1 MNTSARS
8 AEAVDPVE
16 PVDPTDP
23 FTPSDTHTADQMPIS
38 RRARA
43 AKNARRRGT
52 VWHALGLLVVF
63 LTSVFP
69 FYWMVTTSLKSQADA
84 LAVPPV
90 WIFTPTLTH
99 YINALF
105 EHDVAA
111 SLLNSLIVASSA
123 TGLSILLGTP
133 AAYALARFEFRGKE
147 DLWFWF
153 ISNRMVSPVVLAVPF
168 FLIATKLDLI
178 DTHIVLI
185 LLYLTFSLPIVVW
198 ICTDQFR
205 NIPVELDEAA
215 RLDGASPFRIFWRIN
230 LPLAMP
236 GVVVSAIFAFIFSWN
251 DLLYALVLTRTDAV
265 TSPVA
270 ATSYMSGYEL
280 PWGEIMATG
289 TLIVLPMV
297 IFALAVSGRL
307 VQGLTMGAVK

>member
-1 MNTSARS
+1 VSTSTDTTATVDPSAR
-8 AEAVDPVE
+8 A
-16 PVDPTDP
+16 
-23 FTPSDTHTADQMPIS
+23 
-38 RRARA
+38 RRAR
-43 AKNARRRGT
+43 NARRRATG
-52 VWHALGLLVVF
+52 WHFVGLLIVF

-90 WIFTPTLTH
+90 WVFTPTLSH
-99 YINALF
+99 YIDALF
-105 EHDVAA
+105 QHDVAQ

-123 TGLSILLGTP
+123 TFLSLLLGTP

-168 FLIATKLDLI
+168 FLIATKLDLV
-178 DTHIVLI
+178 DTHLVLI

-205 NIPVELDEAA
+205 SIPVELDEAA
-215 RLDGASPFRIFWRIN
+215 RLDGASPWRIFWRIN

-236 GVVVSAIFAFIFSWN
+236 GIVVSAIFAFIFSWN
-251 DLLYALVLTRTDAV
+251 DLLYALVLTRTDAI

-297 IFALAVSGRL
+297 VFALAVSGRL

>member
-1 MNTSARS
+1 VSTSTDTTA
-8 AEAVDPVE
+8 AVDP
-16 PVDPTDP
+16 
-23 FTPSDTHTADQMPIS
+23 SARA
-38 RRARA
+38 RRAR
-43 AKNARRRGT
+43 NARRRATG
-52 VWHALGLLVVF
+52 WHFVGLLIVF

-90 WIFTPTLTH
+90 WVFTPTLSH
-99 YINALF
+99 YIDALF
-105 EHDVAA
+105 EHDVAH

-123 TGLSILLGTP
+123 TFLSLLLGTP

-168 FLIATKLDLI
+168 FLIATKLDLV

-205 NIPVELDEAA
+205 SIPVELDEAA
-215 RLDGASPFRIFWRIN
+215 RLDGASPWRIFWRIN

-236 GVVVSAIFAFIFSWN
+236 GIVVSAIFAFIFSWN
-251 DLLYALVLTRTDAV
+251 DLLYALVLTRTDAI

-297 IFALAVSGRL
+297 VFALAVSGRL

>member
-1 MNTSARS
+1 VSTSTDTTA
-8 AEAVDPVE
+8 AVDP
-16 PVDPTDP
+16 
-23 FTPSDTHTADQMPIS
+23 SARA
-38 RRARA
+38 RRAR
-43 AKNARRRGT
+43 NARRRATG
-52 VWHALGLLVVF
+52 WHFVGLLIVF

-90 WIFTPTLTH
+90 WVFTPTLNH
-99 YINALF
+99 YIDALF
-105 EHDVAA
+105 QHDVAH

-123 TGLSILLGTP
+123 TFLSLLLGTP

-168 FLIATKLDLI
+168 FLIATKLDLV

-205 NIPVELDEAA
+205 SIPVELDEAA
-215 RLDGASPFRIFWRIN
+215 RLDGASPWRIFWRIN

-236 GVVVSAIFAFIFSWN
+236 GIVVSAIFAFIFSWN
-251 DLLYALVLTRTDAV
+251 DLLYALVLTRTDAI

-297 IFALAVSGRL
+297 VFALAVSGRL

>member
-1 MNTSARS
+1 MSTSTDITATVDPSAR
-8 AEAVDPVE
+8 A
-16 PVDPTDP
+16 
-23 FTPSDTHTADQMPIS
+23 
-38 RRARA
+38 RRAR
-43 AKNARRRGT
+43 NARRRATG
-52 VWHALGLLVVF
+52 WHFVGLLIVF

-90 WIFTPTLTH
+90 WVFTPTLSH
-99 YINALF
+99 YIDALF
-105 EHDVAA
+105 QHDVAH

-123 TGLSILLGTP
+123 TFLSLLLGTP

-168 FLIATKLDLI
+168 FLIATKLDLV
-178 DTHIVLI
+178 DTHLVLI

-205 NIPVELDEAA
+205 SIPVELDEAA
-215 RLDGASPFRIFWRIN
+215 RLDGASPWRIFWRIN

-236 GVVVSAIFAFIFSWN
+236 GIVVSAIFAFIFSWN
-251 DLLYALVLTRTDAV
+251 DLLYALVLTRTDAI

-297 IFALAVSGRL
+297 VFALAVSGRL

>member
-1 MNTSARS
+1 MSTSTDTSAALKPS
-8 AEAVDPVE
+8 A
-16 PVDPTDP
+16 
-23 FTPSDTHTADQMPIS
+23 MPLS
-38 RRARA
+38 PRARRSR
-43 AKNARRRGT
+43 NARRRATG
-52 VWHALGLLVVF
+52 WHFIGLVIEF

-90 WIFTPTLTH
+90 WVFTPTLSH
-99 YINALF
+99 YIDALF
-105 EHDVAA
+105 EHDVAH

-123 TGLSILLGTP
+123 TFLSLLLGTP

-168 FLIATKLDLI
+168 FLIATKLDLV

-205 NIPVELDEAA
+205 SIPVELDEAA
-215 RLDGASPFRIFWRIN
+215 RLDGASPWRIFWRIN

-236 GVVVSAIFAFIFSWN
+236 GIVVSAIFAFIFSWN
-251 DLLYALVLTRTDAV
+251 DLLYALVLTRTDAI

-297 IFALAVSGRL
+297 VFALAVSGRL